1 MVTFRASQMAVTNHL
16 LEPKTLTTEDVKL
29 WPSQVRHARIGDLRQ
44 YTNMLIIW
52 TLLNQARELKLD
64 IINAEILTDQIQF
77 GAILQIQPQDMNIVS
92 QLSNTDNS
100 FQFLMQETT
109 EATSPLVLYLVHQS
123 QLWHQLHHLNFFTPE
138 FIALSQEAEKEEF
151 PWTQATPSNHVMPSA
166 MQTKTVFNL
175 PLEQRVAIII
185 DAISSQKQ
193 TVAKMV
199 NSVMNGN
206 LISINH
212 QRTLYH
218 HQPLRWEN
226 WIQPLFKKVPALV
239 LTIQL
244 TTLESRNS
252 LMVNNA
258 LKPAMIIQTVLCS
271 IFTLEV
277 IAIFTVESVDVV
289 QIPVVKDNGFK
300 IPKELP
306 LISQDLANSIQD

>member
-1 MVTFRASQMAVTNHL
+1 MVTFRASQMAATNHL
-16 LEPKTLTTEDVKL
+16 LEPKILTTEDVKL
-29 WPSQVRHARIGDLRQ
+29 WLSQVRHARIGDLRQ

-52 TLLNQARELKLD
+52 TLLNQARELKLG
-64 IINAEILTDQIQF
+64 IINAEILTHQIQF
-77 GAILQIQPQDMNIVS
+77 GAILQIQPQDGNIVS
-92 QLSNTDNS
+92 QLSNTDSS

-109 EATSPLVLYLVHQS
+109 EATSPLVLSLVHQS

-138 FIALSQEAEKEEF
+138 FIAKKRSKEEF

-166 MQTKTVFNL
+166 MPIKTVFNL

-185 DAISSQKQ
+185 GAISSPKQ

-199 NSVMNGN
+199 NSVMTTN

-244 TTLESRNS
+244 TTLESSHS

-277 IAIFTVESVDVV
+277 IAIFTAESVDVV